1 MCNLSTGIYEQGMEQ
16 GMVRGL
22 EQGRQEEKINTVLKM
37 LRGNLPLETI
47 VQISEIPMEKIKV
60 VVLTHG
66 KGRTTT
72 FIIEQEKTPIGHIQ
86 SGDNHNI

>member
-47 VQISEIPMEKIKV
+47 VQISEIPMERIQE
-60 VVLTHG
+60 LG
-66 KGRTTT
+66 KKHQFVTINPQGRRPR
-72 FIIEQEKTPIGHIQ
+72 K
-86 SGDNHNI
+86 

>member
-47 VQISEIPMEKIKV
+47 VQISEIPMERIQE
-60 VVLTHG
+60 LG
-66 KGRTTT
+66 K
-72 FIIEQEKTPIGHIQ
+72 KH
-86 SGDNHNI
+86 HLL